1 MSQVPSGTQYEH
13 WFEKHFIP
21 TGIRFQMCV
30 FSTNIGSLTGPLV
43 KIEYARGLAAGFN
56 LCWKMT
62 QSWLVSTPSK
72 RNTNFFQHARFC
84 VHDKLNRC
92 NLIVEML
99 NDYGKVY

>member
-1 MSQVPSGTQYEH
+1 MSQVPSGTEYEH

-43 KIEYARGLAAGFN
+43 KIEYGRGLAAEFN
-56 LCWKMT
+56 LWEKNEHNVYYAT
-62 QSWLVSTPSK
+62 KW
-72 RNTNFFQHARFC
+72 NTNFFQHARFC

-92 NLIVEML
+92 NLIVEMFE
-99 NDYGKVY
+99 